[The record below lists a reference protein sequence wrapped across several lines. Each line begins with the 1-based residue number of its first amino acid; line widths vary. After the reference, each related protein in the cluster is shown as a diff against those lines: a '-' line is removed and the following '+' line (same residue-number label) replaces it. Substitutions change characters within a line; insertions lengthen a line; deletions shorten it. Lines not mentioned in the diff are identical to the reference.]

1 MCLQDSDDSACHPGT
16 GVSGGQAVG
25 ESSTAHVVG
34 VGVHDH
40 GATKDVVGTDQR
52 DERVRERELRH
63 PRVVRLDVAQVTG
76 VSGFVI
82 GTAVFVLRKK
92 KNDEYISVTYQFNGV
107 VVFMIGYEFYHSRVQ
122 MMLQ

>member
-1 MCLQDSDDSACHPGT
+1 MCLQDSDDSACHSGT

-40 GATKDVVGTDQR
+40 SATKDVVGTDQR
-52 DERVRERELRH
+52 DERVRERELCH
-63 PRVVRLDVAQVTG
+63 SRVVCLDVAQVTG

-92 KNDEYISVTYQFNGV
+92 KTIN
-107 VVFMIGYEFYHSRVQ
+107 
-122 MMLQ
+122 MLV